1 MSEIEGIGEAVTGGL
16 LARAVEPGSGEARA
30 DGHTHETNCL
40 NCGCKLVGDYC
51 YCCGQKA
58 HVHRSLR
65 AFMGDF
71 IAGVMNFEGKF
82 WRTLPMLAWRP
93 GEMTRRYIA
102 GERARYISPIALYL
116 FTVFAMFAVLNFTGV
131 MEPGGGP
138 IGGAG
143 LERGLKA
150 EIASQEAALA
160 KLEKERAA
168 ALAAKKDV
176 AALDHR
182 IAKRRQDIAE
192 SQKVL
197 SGEVFTIDEGD
208 GDAPAW
214 VRPLVKQARENPELL
229 TTNIQDAASK
239 YSWLLIP
246 ISVPFLWLLFPL
258 RRRRM
263 YDHTVFITYSLSFMM
278 MLVIAGGLL
287 VAGGMPGLAS
297 LLFFV
302 PPFHMYRQ
310 LKGAYQLGRW
320 GALIRTI
327 ALVTFA
333 FIAAALFMAAAVAIG
348 TAA

>member
-1 MSEIEGIGEAVTGGL
+1 MDEMEGIGEAVTGGL
-16 LARAVEPGSGEARA
+16 LARAVEPSAGEARA
-30 DGHTHETNCL
+30 DGHTHEKNCL
-40 NCGCKLVGDYC
+40 NCGTPLAGSYC
-51 YCCGQKA
+51 SACGQKA

-71 IAGVMNFEGKF
+71 VAGIMNFEGKF

-102 GERARYISPIALYL
+102 GERARFISPVALYL
-116 FTVFAMFAVLNFTGV
+116 FTVFAMFAVLNFTGTFDS
-131 MEPGGGP
+131 GGGP
-138 IGGAG
+138 IRGAG
-143 LERGLKA
+143 IQSGLNA
-150 EIASQEAALA
+150 EIASEQVKLA
-160 KLEKERAA
+160 NIEKQRATAA
-168 ALAAKKDV
+168 ASGKDLAD
-176 AALDHR
+176 LDR
-182 IAKRRQDIAE
+182 QIASRKENIAE
-192 SQKVL
+192 MQKVL

-208 GDAPAW
+208 EDAPAW
-214 VRPLVKQARENPELL
+214 VRPLVEQARENPELL

-258 RRRRM
+258 RRRSM
-263 YDHTVFITYSLSFMM
+263 YDHTVFVTYSLSFMM

-320 GALIRTI
+320 GALMRTF

-333 FIAAALFMAAAVAIG
+333 FIAAALFMVATVAIG
-348 TAA
+348 TME